1 MKNKEGRRTS
11 HSYCSWTH
19 GSRWTTHGSSG
30 KHPWWWRSSRRW
42 FLPPAGCRE
51 EVSWCS
57 RSWKRG
63 SGGIEERSQKRVLS
77 LGVSRHGEYM
87 GEGGQPWGPPGV
99 QAAPWRG
106 PTLGRGG
113 RAPGALVGPLWPL
126 LGNSRSFRSADF
138 LLYFPGI
145 FGALLVWGK

>member
-11 HSYCSWTH
+11 HSIGAWTH
-19 GSRWTTHGSSG
+19 VPRWTTHGSSG

-63 SGGIEERSQKRVLS
+63 GGGTEERSRKRVPLS
-77 LGVSRHGEYM
+77 GFLRHGEYM
-87 GEGGQPWGPPGV
+87 GEGVQPGGQLV

-106 PTLGRGG
+106 PTLGRAG
-113 RAPGALVGPLWPL
+113 RAPGALVGPLCPP
-126 LGNSRSFRSADF
+126 SVI
-138 LLYFPGI
+138 P
-145 FGALLVWGK
+145 